1 MIILAKEFNTTAV
14 CIPKLH
20 YMVNLDSRLK
30 EIKKMIDCGKY
41 FTINQARQ
49 YGKTTV
55 LHALHQ
61 YLQSD
66 YYVISMDFQMFDFAK
81 FQNAHIFSISFGRLF
96 LKLLKKN
103 ITNIDENLK
112 DAISEFQKDLENGN
126 TNFTLLELFENIS
139 TICSYTDKPL
149 ILIIDEVD
157 SATNNQVFLDF
168 LAQLRG
174 YYINRN
180 IQPTFH
186 SVILAGVYDVKNLTL
201 QFRTDHEHKIN
212 SPWNIAADFN
222 VDMSFSK
229 EDILSMLRE
238 YESDY
243 QLGMNT
249 NELAS
254 LLYNYTSGYPFLVSR
269 LCKLLDEDI
278 CIKKFNKNRQKTWTK
293 DGFQEAVKLLLT
305 EKNTLFE
312 SLTEKLLSFPELTKM
327 LQSLLFTGKNI
338 PYNFYES
345 SINIATLF
353 GFVKNQN
360 GNLAI
365 ANRIFDTW
373 LYNLFL
379 SSSEMHEKD
388 IYKISLQDKNQFIV
402 NGNLN
407 MRLILEKFVVHF
419 HDLYGNCSEQF
430 LEDEGRKYFLLYLRP
445 IINGTGN
452 YYIESQTRDLRR
464 TDIIIDYNK
473 NQYIVEMKIWHGD
486 EYNHRGEQQ
495 LVSYLDT
502 YHQTKGYMISFNFNK
517 NKQIGVKEVMIND
530 KVLIEATV

>member
-180 IQPTFH
+180 IQPTFQ
-186 SVILAGVYDVKNLTL
+186 SVILAGVYDVKNLKL
-201 QFRTDHEHKIN
+201 KFRTDHEHKIN

-278 CIKKFNKNRQKTWTK
+278 CIKTDKKPGQKMV
-293 DGFQEAVKLLLT
+293 FRKLL
-305 EKNTLFE
+305 N
-312 SLTEKLLSFPELTKM
+312 
-327 LQSLLFTGKNI
+327 
-338 PYNFYES
+338 
-345 SINIATLF
+345 
-353 GFVKNQN
+353 
-360 GNLAI
+360 
-365 ANRIFDTW
+365 
-373 LYNLFL
+373 
-379 SSSEMHEKD
+379 
-388 IYKISLQDKNQFIV
+388 
-402 NGNLN
+402 
-407 MRLILEKFVVHF
+407 
-419 HDLYGNCSEQF
+419 
-430 LEDEGRKYFLLYLRP
+430 YF
-445 IINGTGN
+445 
-452 YYIESQTRDLRR
+452 
-464 TDIIIDYNK
+464 
-473 NQYIVEMKIWHGD
+473 
-486 EYNHRGEQQ
+486 
-495 LVSYLDT
+495 
-502 YHQTKGYMISFNFNK
+502 
-517 NKQIGVKEVMIND
+517 
-530 KVLIEATV
+530 